1 MSISHTRIVMIRQA
15 IHFIFIVQRPQQQEQ
30 KIKTPKS
37 PREKEC
43 NVSILINASY
53 FVKHTVD
60 LHIMV

>member
-1 MSISHTRIVMIRQA
+1 MIRQA
-15 IHFIFIVQRPQQQEQ
+15 IHFIFIVQQPQQQEQ